1 MSTGALMSI
10 DFLTTVN
17 ICDSFQRGFKALH
30 DFNKVFDLQYIDR
43 GIINFD
49 E

>member
-1 MSTGALMSI
+1 MSI

-30 DFNKVFDLQYIDR
+30 DFQQSF
-43 GIINFD
+43 
-49 E
+49 